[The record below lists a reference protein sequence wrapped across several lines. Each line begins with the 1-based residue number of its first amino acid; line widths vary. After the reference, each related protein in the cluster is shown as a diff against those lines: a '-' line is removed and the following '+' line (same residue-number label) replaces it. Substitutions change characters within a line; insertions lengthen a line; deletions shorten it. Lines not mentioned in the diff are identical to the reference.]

1 LIKGFDGE
9 INLCEIKKDIKERV
23 DVSEKN
29 AEIVKEINEIF
40 LQART
45 KPEIK

>member
-9 INLCEIKKDIKERV
+9 FNLCEIKKDIKERG

-29 AEIVKEINEIF
+29 AEIVKATGEMGA
-40 LQART
+40 QGGTVR
-45 KPEIK
+45 EIK